1 MKCPPPSSA
10 PALYRGYG
18 ETAQSRR
25 ILFITYNQQCNIS
38 PELVITGRQIAD
50 GGDTLIMLKCPEAQ
64 VRTLRLWTDCDIF
77 AAWLLR
83 AADTEAGS
91 CKLSRPSLNPGPCL
105 LPVARGTVI
114 QLLLILRPD
123 LGWLRKNTGHF
134 HLSVSSLTLDLVYLF
149 RRSEMYRHRLH
160 IKS

>member
-10 PALYRGYG
+10 PAQYRGST
-18 ETAQSRR
+18 ETVYSLAESCLLQH
-25 ILFITYNQQCNIS
+25 LQCNIS

-50 GGDTLIMLKCPEAQ
+50 GGNTLIMLKFSEAQ

-123 LGWLRKNTGHF
+123 LG
-134 HLSVSSLTLDLVYLF
+134 
-149 RRSEMYRHRLH
+149 
-160 IKS
+160 

>member
-10 PALYRGYG
+10 PAQYRGSG
-18 ETAQSRR
+18 ETVHSLAESCLLQH
-25 ILFITYNQQCNIS
+25 LQCNIS

-50 GGDTLIMLKCPEAQ
+50 GWNTLIMLKYPKTQ

-91 CKLSRPSLNPGPCL
+91 CNLSRPSLNPGPCL

-123 LGWLRKNTGHF
+123 LG
-134 HLSVSSLTLDLVYLF
+134 
-149 RRSEMYRHRLH
+149 
-160 IKS
+160 

>member
-10 PALYRGYG
+10 PAQYRGSR
-18 ETAQSRR
+18 ETVHSLAESCLLQH
-25 ILFITYNQQCNIS
+25 LQCNIS

-50 GGDTLIMLKCPEAQ
+50 GGDTLTMLKCPETK

-123 LGWLRKNTGHF
+123 LG
-134 HLSVSSLTLDLVYLF
+134 
-149 RRSEMYRHRLH
+149 
-160 IKS
+160 